1 MPAPSVMPT
10 LSQIRAWDTEH
21 LRQAATF
28 WSNTADNWEYAFDRV
43 AREMPLPGGLPW
55 EGSAA
60 DAAQAR
66 AKADQLKVRGLADDL
81 RGAANI
87 ARSAVDELELAKKQ
101 ALHAIGEAQAEGFVV
116 GEDLSVTDG
125 QTSVSLEE
133 LAARQA
139 QAELLAAEIR
149 AKALALSRA
158 DQDAA
163 ARISSFGASLGT
175 VSFREGPDFDGNE
188 NVIQAVDFRSTPIPE
203 KPPWTSPNPPPG
215 GWSDDPITRT
225 AQKIAYGHAGVKHAA
240 EFPGMSK
247 DQIAAEVERI
257 LRTNSTNPGS
267 LIVGRTADGAPA
279 LYDPK
284 TNIIVIRDAGAADG
298 GTVFKPR
305 AGEAY
310 LESKMPTR
318 LPSIPPAELA
328 DTPFRAPPA
337 EPPGSR
343 GPRGGIP
350 PMVGQPEIVIPP
362 GGGESDLPV
371 VDFDGVGGTPSRPGS

>member
-1 MPAPSVMPT
+1 MPAPSLMPT

-21 LRQAATF
+21 LSQAATF
-28 WSNTADNWEYAFDRV
+28 WSNTADNWEHSFDRV
-43 AREMPLPGGLPW
+43 AREMQLPGGLPW

-60 DAAQAR
+60 EAAQTR
-66 AKADQLKVRGLADDL
+66 AAADQVKVRGLADDL

-125 QTSVSLEE
+125 QTTVSADE

-149 AKALALSRA
+149 TKALALSAA
-158 DQDAA
+158 DQEAA
-163 ARISSFGASLGT
+163 ARISSVGASLGS
-175 VSFREGPDFDGNE
+175 VYFREGPDFDGNE
-188 NVIQAVDFRSTPIPE
+188 SVIQAVDFRSTPIPE
-203 KPPWTSPNPPPG
+203 KPSWTSPNPPPG
-215 GWSDDPITRT
+215 GWSDDPITRA
-225 AQKIAYGHAGVKHAA
+225 AQKIAYGHASIKHAA

-247 DQIAAEVERI
+247 DQIAAEIERI

-284 TNIIVIRDAGAADG
+284 TNTIVIRDPGAADG

-310 LESKMPTR
+310 LQSKVPTR
-318 LPSIPPAELA
+318 LPSIPPGELA

-337 EPPGSR
+337 EPPAPR
-343 GPRGGIP
+343 TGPRGGFP
-350 PMVGQPEIVIPP
+350 PMVGQPEIVVPP
-362 GGGESDLPV
+362 GGGDSDLPV
-371 VDFDGVGGTPSRPGS
+371 VDFDGIDGTRGRPG